1 MITSIMMDEVD
12 NNSGLQSV
20 NNDRRIGDRLSFSP
34 IIPPPSQDKNE
45 DAEHHP
51 AEKKDGDNND
61 DGIETKYE
69 DPPAAGVEENIS
81 VLPRSLLP
89 PSTPEDPTKKNNR
102 ERASQGIRS
111 NDAKADE
118 SDGGSRL
125 VSTNSMLTSDGG
137 NNRTCL
143 RDAVMQILPPTTN
156 RHLVQSAITSSMPK
170 EGDTSVKDIKQAL
183 ADSGLIL
190 VRVGGKYIRKG
201 GAPLHLLKEI
211 DCNII
216 VNIKLTNSKGGNI
229 SHFVAWDGNFIYDK
243 PFSSK
248 VNNSHDRTSRI
259 MSKLAFGKLY
269 PRPKFIEWLMTQV
282 FELVE
287 RKN

>member
-1 MITSIMMDEVD
+1 MMDK
-12 NNSGLQSV
+12 NKNTGSQSV
-20 NNDRRIGDRLSFSP
+20 NNDGRHSRIETRLSFSP
-34 IIPPPSQDKNE
+34 ITHPPSQDKNTG
-45 DAEHHP
+45 AE
-51 AEKKDGDNND
+51 G
-61 DGIETKYE
+61 DGIEANYE
-69 DPPAAGVEENIS
+69 DSPAAGVEEYIS

-89 PSTPEDPTKKNNR
+89 PSTPDNPSKKNNR
-102 ERASQGIRS
+102 ERASQDIRS
-111 NDAKADE
+111 NDTKADE

-125 VSTNSMLTSDGG
+125 VSTNSMQSSHGG

-156 RHLVQSAITSSMPK
+156 RRLVQSAITSSMPK
-170 EGDTSVKDIKQAL
+170 EGDTSIKDIKQAL

-201 GAPLHLLKEI
+201 GAPLHLLKEL

-216 VNIKLTNSKGGNI
+216 VKIKLTNAKGETM

-269 PRPKFIEWLMTQV
+269 PKPKFREWQITQV

-287 RKN
+287 RKKLLIH